1 MASSTVI
8 LADGNRER
16 AARVLE
22 ACLAGGLQARHV
34 ETGPAALEAALADVP
49 QLVIAAVELPLIDG
63 IRLSEILRA
72 NPRTAEARFLFLGRP
87 TSRPPS
93 PFDETLAGQTPA
105 EEIATQAASMLAR
118 QTRMDA
124 VRRESAARRELEGQL
139 AQIPLVDL
147 IELLH
152 LNRRSGVIELTRT
165 PNAAD
170 RQSGAIWLQ
179 DGELVHAA
187 VGSEVIG
194 QKALFRLLGW
204 REGRF
209 TFSAERRAPTQ
220 SLSGPARVLLLE
232 GLRQSDELASDSA
245 LPPLEAEVRLAV
257 AKSEIPH
264 AVHPVTQEVLLLLE
278 MYERVSEIVEHC
290 SHPDYQVLR
299 TLQTLLERGLVT
311 VSRTDSPALSQ
322 KAGWLDPGA
331 VRRLQDWLQ
340 HGRLPGQ
347 AAASA
352 KLLLAASELEAT
364 RDLLRLLAPLPGFE
378 LAPEAE
384 TGAIGVDDVLRVARL
399 RLGDGPWVDI
409 LHVPIRE
416 AFAPAWPTLAYGALG
431 VLLVHTHPASEA
443 EARLRPIARCLS
455 QEAGARLFRV
465 LLLRKGERVP
475 ADEVQARLA
484 LLDRSSLFL
493 LPLEAGKDRFSLL
506 ATMLAR
512 VLP

>member
-1 MASSTVI
+1 VASAI
-8 LADGNRER
+8 LVADGNR
-16 AARVLE
+16 ARGEQVLE
-22 ACLAGGLQARHV
+22 ACLAAGLQARRV
-34 ETGPAALEAALADVP
+34 TTGPEALEASLADVP
-49 QLVIAAVELPLIDG
+49 QLVIAAVELPLIDA

-72 NPRTAEARFLFLGRP
+72 NPRTAETRFLFLGRP
-87 TSRPPS
+87 PARPPS
-93 PFDETLAGQTPA
+93 PFDETLPVQTPPQ
-105 EEIATQAASMLAR
+105 EIAAQATSMLAR

-152 LNRRSGVIELTRT
+152 LNRRSGVIELTSA
-165 PNAAD
+165 PAAGE
-170 RQSGAIWLQ
+170 RQAGALWLQ
-179 DGELVHAA
+179 DGELVHAT
-187 VGSEVIG
+187 VGTEVIG

-204 REGRF
+204 RDGRF
-209 TFSAERRAPTQ
+209 TFSAERRAPSQT
-220 SLSGPARVLLLE
+220 LSGPTRVLLLE
-232 GLRQSDELASDSA
+232 GLRQGDELASDSS
-245 LPPLEAEVRLAV
+245 LPPREAEVRLAV

-278 MYERVSEIVEHC
+278 MYDRVDQIVEHC

-299 TLQTLLERGLVT
+299 TLQTLLERGLVV
-311 VSRTDSPALSQ
+311 VSRGESSVQAQ
-322 KAGWLDPGA
+322 KGGWLDPGA

-340 HGRLPGQ
+340 LGRLPGQ
-347 AAASA
+347 AASSA
-352 KLLLAASELEAT
+352 KLLLAASDLEAT
-364 RDLLRLLAPLPGFE
+364 RDFLRLLAPLPGFE
-378 LAPEAE
+378 LSPLVEAGGL
-384 TGAIGVDDVLRVARL
+384 GADDVTRLARL
-399 RLGDGPWVDI
+399 RLGDGPSVDI
-409 LHVPIRE
+409 LHAPIRE
-416 AFAPAWPTLAYGALG
+416 QFAPAWRMLAYGALG
-431 VLLVHTHPASEA
+431 VLLVHTHPVAEA
-443 EARLRPIARCLS
+443 EARLRPLVQCLS

-475 ADEVQARLA
+475 AEEVQARLS

>member
-1 MASSTVI
+1 VANTVI
-8 LADGNRER
+8 VADGNRER
-16 AARVLE
+16 AGRLLE
-22 ACLAGGLQARHV
+22 ACLVRGLQTRHV
-34 ETGPAALEAALADVP
+34 ETGPAALEASLADVP

-87 TSRPPS
+87 STRPPS
-93 PFDETLAGQTPA
+93 PFDETLPGHTPA
-105 EEIATQAASMLAR
+105 DEVVAQAVSMLAR

-152 LNRRSGVIELTRT
+152 LNRRSGVIELTR
-165 PNAAD
+165 AAAAAYG
-170 RQSGAIWLQ
+170 QAGAIWIQ

-187 VGSEVIG
+187 VGNEVVG
-194 QKALFRLLGW
+194 HKALFRLLGW

-209 TFSAERRAPTQ
+209 TFSAERRAPAQ

-232 GLRQSDELASDSA
+232 GLRQSEELANDAA
-245 LPPLEAEVRLAV
+245 LPPREAEVRLAV

-278 MYERVSEIVEHC
+278 MYERVDAIVEHC

-311 VSRTDSPALSQ
+311 ITRGDSPAQ
-322 KAGWLDPGA
+322 EQRAGWLDPSA
-331 VRRLQDWLQ
+331 ARRLQDWLQ
-340 HGRLPGQ
+340 LGRPAGQ
-347 AAASA
+347 AASSA

-364 RDLLRLLAPLPGFE
+364 RDFLRLLAPLPGFE
-378 LAPEAE
+378 VSPEVEA
-384 TGAIGVDDVLRVARL
+384 GALGADDVVRLARL
-399 RLGDGPWVDI
+399 RLGDGPAVDI
-409 LHVPIRE
+409 VHVPTRE
-416 AFAPAWPTLAYGALG
+416 PFAPAWRTLAYGALG
-431 VLLVHTHPASEA
+431 VLLVHTHPVADA
-443 EARLRPIARCLS
+443 EARLRPLVQCLS
-455 QEAGARLFRV
+455 HEPGARLFRV